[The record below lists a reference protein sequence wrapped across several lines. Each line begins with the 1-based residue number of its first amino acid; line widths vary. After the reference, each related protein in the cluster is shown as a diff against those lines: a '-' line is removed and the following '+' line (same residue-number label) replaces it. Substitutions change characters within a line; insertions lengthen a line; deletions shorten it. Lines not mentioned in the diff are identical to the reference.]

1 VKSTGLIF
9 FLLLFLSAWQEQ
21 MYGGAREDK
30 QSTPAIIVLPPSKT
44 LSAAELSGKNI
55 FVQRCSVCHLPGMAS
70 YSTYGPLLDAQ
81 VIASR
86 GEAAVR
92 DQIMRG
98 SARMPGFQYTL
109 KQSEVDEIVQFLKH
123 VDFAKR

>member
-1 VKSTGLIF
+1 MRSTGLIF
-9 FLLLFLSAWQEQ
+9 FLLLFLSASQEQ
-21 MYGGAREDK
+21 MNGSPTDEK
-30 QSTPAIIVLPPSKT
+30 QSTPAIIVLPSSKT
-44 LSAAELSGKNI
+44 LSAAQLSGKNV

-92 DQIMRG
+92 DQIMHG

-109 KQSEVDEIVQFLKH
+109 TQSEVDEIVQFLKR

>member
-1 VKSTGLIF
+1 MRSTGLIF
-9 FLLLFLSAWQEQ
+9 FLLLFLSASQEQ
-21 MYGGAREDK
+21 MNGSPTDEK
-30 QSTPAIIVLPPSKT
+30 QSTPAIIVLPSSKA
-44 LSAAELSGKNI
+44 LSAAQLSGKNI

-70 YSTYGPLLDAQ
+70 YSTYGPLLDVQ

-109 KQSEVDEIVQFLKH
+109 TQSEVDEIVQFLKR
-123 VDFAKR
+123 VDFAKK